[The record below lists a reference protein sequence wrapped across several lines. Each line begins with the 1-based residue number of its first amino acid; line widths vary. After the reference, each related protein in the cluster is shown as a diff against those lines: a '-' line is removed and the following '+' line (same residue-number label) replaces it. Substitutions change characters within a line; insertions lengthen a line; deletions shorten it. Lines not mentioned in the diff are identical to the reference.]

1 MPRLRA
7 LQNATT
13 LHDLAVILNYS
24 PTALAYLVYKK
35 GGKYSRFQIPKKNG
49 APREILAPCD
59 ELKALQRKLKSLL
72 DECLENIEKK
82 RSPLGSLSHGF
93 KAGHSII
100 TNADPHR
107 KRLYVFNVD
116 IKGFFDSIHL
126 GRIRGFLINN
136 KDFNLNAKVA
146 TILAQIMCHEDRLPQ
161 GSPVSP
167 VASNLIGHL
176 IDVRMVQ
183 LAKRLG
189 CTYSRYADDITFS
202 TNKPEFPVEIAYR
215 LEQSHDW
222 IPGGALLK
230 VIHKSGFG
238 LNHEKTRMQYARAQ
252 QTVTGLVVNKTT
264 NTPAEF
270 RRKVR
275 AMTHKL
281 FMDGEYYVHEE
292 ATPKSRIKIELNHG
306 KLNKLEGMY
315 SYIYM
320 VDRFNR
326 QKIVE
331 NSNRRHEDS
340 PLTSL
345 EKLHGD
351 FLFYKYFYASP
362 VPTIICEG
370 KTDNI
375 YLTCAIKSLHAKFPR
390 LAKLDASG
398 KINLRVR
405 FINYSELTHRVMGLS
420 GGSPDLGH
428 LIRRYAKQC
437 GGYKA
442 HPPLNPTIIVVDND
456 SGSQPIFQAIKDV
469 TGDRYSIPNGKGKV
483 LDKSQTLYK
492 VAQNLYVVLT
502 PLLNGRDSMME
513 DFFPPAVLRQPYNG
527 KLFEVVSSGPK
538 GTTYSK
544 HQFSQHVVKPNQKTI
559 NFSRFAPI
567 LKSINL
573 VVRDYPKIKL

>member
-7 LQNATT
+7 LQKATT

-24 PTALAYLVYKK
+24 PTALAYLLYKK
-35 GGKYSRFQIPKKNG
+35 TGKYSRFQIPKKNG
-49 APREILAPCD
+49 TPREILAPCD
-59 ELKALQRKLKSLL
+59 ELKSLQRKLKKLL
-72 DECLENIEKK
+72 DECLESIEKK

-93 KAGHSII
+93 KANHSII
-100 TNADPHR
+100 TNAEPHR

-116 IKGFFDSIHL
+116 IKGFFDSIHM
-126 GRIRGFLINN
+126 GRIRGFFISN
-136 KDFNLNAKVA
+136 KDFNLNTKTA
-146 TILAQIMCHEDRLPQ
+146 TILAQIICHDDKLPQ
-161 GSPVSP
+161 GSPASP

-176 IDVRMVQ
+176 IDIRMVQ

-202 TNKPEFPVEIAYR
+202 TNKSEFPPEIAYR
-215 LEQSHDW
+215 LENSHDW

-230 VIHKSGFG
+230 VIYKSGFG

-252 QTVTGLVVNKTT
+252 QTVTGLVVNQST

-292 ATPKSRIKIELNHG
+292 NGPRSPKKTELNHS

-320 VDRFNR
+320 TDCFNR
-326 QKIVE
+326 KKIIE
-331 NSNRRHEDS
+331 NSNRRHEDF
-340 PLTSL
+340 PLSSL

-351 FLFYKYFYASP
+351 FLFYKNFYASP
-362 VPTIICEG
+362 APTIICEG

-375 YLTCAIKSLHAKFPR
+375 YLTCAIKSLHEKFPR
-390 LAKLDASG
+390 LAKPDASG
-398 KINLRVR
+398 KVKLKVR
-405 FINYSELTHRVMGLS
+405 FINYSELTHRVMGLN
-420 GGSPDLGH
+420 GGSSDLGH

-437 GGYKA
+437 GSYKA

-469 TGDRYSIPNGKGKV
+469 TGDRYSIPSGKGKIF
-483 LDKSQTLYK
+483 DKSQTLYK

-502 PLLNGRDSMME
+502 PLLNGKDSMME
-513 DFFPPAVLRQPYNG
+513 DFFPPAVLRATYNG
-527 KLFEVVSSGPK
+527 KSFEAVSPGPK

-544 HQFSQHVVKPNQKTI
+544 HQFSQHVVKPNQKII
-559 NFSRFAPI
+559 NFSRFSHI

-573 VVRDYPKIKL
+573 AIRD